1 MVHSME
7 TIVSYGMRTCTNTNM
22 LIESS
27 FPINIIEETFKAS
40 ICFDVYPEYFYFT
53 LDMNIGH
60 SISHN
65 TTFR

>member
-1 MVHSME
+1 MVQSME

-40 ICFDVYPEYFYFT
+40 ICFDVYPENFYFT
-53 LDMNIGH
+53 LDKYWTFH
-60 SISHN
+60 IS
-65 TTFR
+65 